1 MKILFFIAGLKLKIL
16 FRTRRK
22 MKIPFILTE
31 KWKSSSSFILGGVRD
46 SRVPVP
52 GVAGVPGSGAD
63 TEGHDWRHHPPLHA
77 QGMSGLFGASN
88 IIARSFIFVNKNSLV
103 YFRQKK
109 NHSCLFVSL
118 IMNSCI
124 FIKFSFF
131 MHIQELLIHVH
142 SSAFINSW
150 IFVNCYSFMYIHHI
164 HHQILHL
171 PTIINPCTF
180 VNNY

>member
-1 MKILFFIAGLKLKIL
+1 MKILFFVAGLKLKIL

-22 MKIPFILTE
+22 IKIHFILTE

-109 NHSCLFVSL
+109 KSFVFIRQPNYEFVHIHQVFIFHAYSR
-118 IMNSCI
+118 IINSCT
-124 FIKFSFF
+124 FISLYQF
-131 MHIQELLIHVH
+131 MDIRQLL
-142 SSAFINSW
+142 FIYVYPPYPSPN
-150 IFVNCYSFMYIHHI
+150 I
-164 HHQILHL
+164 
-171 PTIINPCTF
+171 TF
-180 VNNY
+180 ANNY